1 MTLPG
6 ALQTID
12 IAVAGAVEQASIQDP
27 PSTPALG
34 ACYILGNSPTG
45 AWAGNPQ
52 YMAGW
57 TSGGWRLVA
66 PLEGMSVY
74 VKATGHDARY
84 HNGAWELG
92 VFRGA
97 SLMIGGVQV
106 VGSRMAAIPAPTGG
120 TTVDNQVRNAV
131 NQILA
136 ALVQHGL
143 IAS

>member
-1 MTLPG
+1 
-6 ALQTID
+6 LQTLD
-12 IAVAGAVEQASIQDP
+12 IAVAGAVELAPIQDP

-34 ACYILGNSPTG
+34 ACYIVGNSPTG

-52 YMAGW
+52 YIAGW

-66 PLEGMSVY
+66 PVEGMSVY
-74 VKATGHDARY
+74 VKAAGQDARY

-92 VFRGA
+92 VLHGA
-97 SLMIGGVQV
+97 SLRIGGVQV
-106 VGSRMAAIPAPTGG
+106 VGSRAAAIPAPTGG
-120 TTVDNQVRNAV
+120 TTVDAQARNTL